1 MRDKVADPK
10 LAGMAYRIVSTS
22 VEFGPAWKFTKITS
36 GIDNTGRQ
44 RERPTRDAARERA
57 RTAARRS
64 TPRGAWPYSTRA
76 CCVHSRRAD
85 VRCRPAARA
94 HHGQASARELL
105 DHRQLQ
111 QRSEFPPEFHRR
123 AYRCHSRLLPAMH
136 HDTTQH
142 GPLPVAGGQSLM
154 LFTPNAT

>member
-1 MRDKVADPK
+1 VTQRENERGRPLVDRRRAVRGRTPLGLAACT
-10 LAGMAYRIVSTS
+10 LAGPTS
-22 VEFGPAWKFTKITS
+22 AVGQLRGLT
-36 GIDNTGRQ
+36 
-44 RERPTRDAARERA
+44 
-57 RTAARRS
+57 TAK
-64 TPRGAWPYSTRA
+64 
-76 CCVHSRRAD
+76 
-85 VRCRPAARA
+85 
-94 HHGQASARELL
+94 L
-105 DHRQLQ
+105 QLGK